1 MERFLTR
8 RSEATE
14 AAAGSMHQA
23 AQAVHEA
30 IDNIPEPDYDA
41 TMPEEKPVETTP
53 VSTGNKCY
61 RCNYTKEYT

>member
-30 IDNIPEPDYDA
+30 IDNIPEPDKDA
-41 TMPEEKPVETTP
+41 TMPALKPVETP
-53 VSTGNKCY
+53 DVSGNKCY